1 MSIVKK
7 FNGLNGCEVTRK
19 AIEKMHRE
27 AVEQEQPEIA
37 ERLSAVLAS
46 YPKEPKVIFHIPEPA
61 TERVPASL
69 LGAFQEDDI
78 NEKAGLGKVSQQDIY
93 DKVTELIINT
103 IKEVGH
109 LPWQKEWTGTGAD
122 GAAMNYVSKKPYTG
136 INFLTLNFD
145 VAFTPD
151 GKPYLVPAT
160 FKEPY
165 YLTFKQIEAAGA
177 TLNKG
182 SKARNV
188 FYYSMIFVYKNGEL
202 SIKTADRQ
210 KFSAFVAKHGI
221 TPEDLKKHGG
231 KIPVVKYYNVYR
243 ADDCTGLKFPEKK
256 KPTVKAEPIE
266 IAQAIIDN
274 YPNPPK
280 FTFGGDNA
288 VYFPVADI
296 VNMPTLESFKRP
308 ADYYCTY
315 FHEIT
320 HSTGH
325 SKRLDRGLDGKSADK
340 KQSYAFEELVAEL
353 GAVYLCSEA
362 GILFSTKEN
371 SAKYLASW
379 SKRLIKEMKE
389 DNRFFFK
396 AAAAAQKGANF
407 ILDRD
412 TDDVPAYIRNAAK
425 PAKENKEK
433 VKTPK
438 RVQTAKSQK
447 LAGYAL
453 VDNISGEV
461 VASKTTLDELRSVYN
476 DLRKEKYKELDA
488 LVYEIIR
495 VRGKNKLGKKVDV
508 DFNKDIEVKPGTQ
521 LALLGTRTK
530 TKKGLGSAYQATNA
544 VAPVDTIEPEQDALD
559 CPGIEPETEPESQ
572 PTPVQYSPP
581 ASMASKNP
589 KVQRIGATAN
599 AAPSEYY
606 SVSGEV
612 GTFLQQVEKKPVHS
626 VVITMDGEQGAGK
639 TTTLYHFM
647 DAFAKPGNHCL
658 FISGEEHPSSSL
670 ATTKVEKYLSAEAKQ
685 NIDTV
690 AEVDTAQE
698 LYELIADYDI
708 IFIDSWQKLLR
719 MIGNLHLD
727 EDLRKRFDGKVFVI
741 IFQQTTTGRTK
752 GGAEVV
758 FDGDIIIK
766 MVKEASFSDN
776 YAYFDKNRYTLI
788 PLETIRY
795 NIASGSTYDPTAQP
809 DESPAEQAEVK
820 ADIHKLKFSIA
831 Q

>member
-27 AVEQEQPEIA
+27 AIEQEQPELA
-37 ERLSAVLAS
+37 ERLSAVLAA
-46 YPKEPKVIFHIPEPA
+46 YPKEPKVKFHIPEPA

-109 LPWQKEWTGTGAD
+109 LPWQKEWTGTGAE

-145 VAFTPD
+145 VAFTPH

-160 FKEPY
+160 FIQPY

-177 TLNKG
+177 TLKKG

-221 TPEDLKKHGG
+221 TPEDLRKYGG
-231 KIPVVKYYNVYR
+231 KIPVIKYYNVYR

-256 KPTVKAEPIE
+256 KPAVKAEPIE

-280 FTFGGDNA
+280 FTFGGDDA
-288 VYFPVADI
+288 VYFPLADI
-296 VNMPTLESFKRP
+296 VNMPTLESFNRP

-325 SKRLDRGLDGKSADK
+325 SKRLDRGLDGKSMDK

-362 GILFSTKEN
+362 GTLFSTKDN
-371 SAKYLASW
+371 SAKYLAGW
-379 SKRLIKEMKE
+379 SKRLIKEMKD

-396 AAAAAQKGANF
+396 AAAAAQKATNH

-412 TDDVPAYIRNAAK
+412 ADDVPAYIRNK
-425 PAKENKEK
+425 PKQDKEK
-433 VKTPK
+433 KVPVKKTKTVKTS
-438 RVQTAKSQK
+438 KSGK
-447 LAGYAL
+447 MVGYAL

-461 VASKTTLDELRSVYN
+461 VASKLTLDELRSVYN
-476 DLRKEKYKELDA
+476 DLRKEKYKGLEA
-488 LVYEIIR
+488 LVYEIIS
-495 VRGKNKLGKKVDV
+495 VAGKNKLGQKVEV
-508 DFNKDIEVKPGTQ
+508 DFNRDIEVKPGTQ
-521 LALLGTRTK
+521 LALLGAR
-530 TKKGLGSAYQATNA
+530 KKRKNGLNGVQAEPQAMPSGDESSTESSALNC
-544 VAPVDTIEPEQDALD
+544 PVPDIQKVQ
-559 CPGIEPETEPESQ
+559 EPET
-572 PTPVQYSPP
+572 VP
-581 ASMASKNP
+581 APMASKNP
-589 KVQRIGATAN
+589 KVQRIGANIDAT
-599 AAPSEYY
+599 PSQYY
-606 SVSGEV
+606 TVGGEV
-612 GTFLQQVEKKPVHS
+612 GKFLQQVEKKPVHS

-647 DAFAKPGNHCL
+647 DAFAKPGNKCL

-670 ATTKVEKYLSAEAKQ
+670 ATTKVAKYLSHDAQ
-685 NIDTV
+685 DNIDTV
-690 AEVDTAQE
+690 AEVDNAQE
-698 LYELIADYDI
+698 LYELVADYDI

-766 MVKEASFSDN
+766 MVKEASFSNN
-776 YAYFDKNRYTLI
+776 YAYFDKNRYTLV

-795 NIASGSTYDPTAQP
+795 NIASASTYDPTEAAEQEEAVT
-809 DESPAEQAEVK
+809 ESLPAELS
-820 ADIHKLKFSIA
+820 KLKFKIQA
-831 Q
+831 